1 MIRRIPMRHLYLLN
15 ALAATF
21 FWVYFLSQGF
31 QAKGLLDG
39 FYELQAQA
47 LSQNRLSIEPGPM
60 EVFYHDASLYDGKYY
75 FYWGVLPAALHAGI
89 RKILGRVVSSYLIA
103 GGFIFCFLF
112 FFQRIIGDIVDI
124 SLKKTDS
131 HQFWLK
137 LSSLPLLWFFL
148 FNLPFPFNAMTWFF
162 GRFSIYEQ
170 QIIFGLAAIMPV
182 IFLLNRGLQTQNIQL
197 VCCAAFLCALAAW
210 LRGSWIV
217 LAGLLVPAAFL
228 YLLRQCNC
236 KLRDAMR
243 RKEVWWLIGS
253 GVLLGGL
260 LYMNYI
266 RFDSFFDFGLK
277 HQNPVI
283 AGYLRAQNGI
293 FSPATKLWNFVFNI
307 FAYYGSQGLVEGLG
321 LVGKSSSYWELAPTG
336 FFHFN
341 PQFLPVLVLVPM
353 GLYRAF
359 RKNRN
364 LFLLMAIMGL
374 TAIYM
379 NIFISAVGNFCIMRY
394 FIEFYY
400 FTLLFF
406 FLVIVAL
413 IPYKFALPLAILLLA
428 VPLPGNIEAFAKF
441 KPELRVINP
450 EKNLE
455 LIAENTPQGVSNIF
469 FIEEKAVW
477 PRGKVALDNLSA
489 IKKYNLVGI
498 KPGPDNMIV
507 SRDVAAAFLIPE
519 NFVSPSATKNVLII
533 KDMKSIGR
541 SGSVKFYVDGHYIDE
556 LSVNTRS
563 STNGIFPL
571 VKNLRPEVPHQV
583 LMIFIPE
590 KKKYLPPRNGPGP
603 ILTFRELRLKRSP

>member
-15 ALAATF
+15 TLAATF

-47 LSQNRLSIEPGPM
+47 LSQYRLSIEPGPM

-75 FYWGVLPAALHAGI
+75 FYWGVLPAAIHAGI

-182 IFLLNRGLQTQNIQL
+182 IFLLNRGLQMQNMQL
-197 VCCAAFLCALAAW
+197 VCFAAFLCALAAW
-210 LRGSWIV
+210 LRGSWLIF
-217 LAGLLVPAAFL
+217 AGFLVPAAFL
-228 YLLRQCNC
+228 CLVWQCNC

-277 HQNPVI
+277 HQNAVV
-283 AGYLRAQNGI
+283 ADYLRAQNGI

-307 FAYYGSQGLVEGLG
+307 FAYYGSPGLVKGLG
-321 LVGKSSSYWELAPTG
+321 LVGKSSSNWEFAPTG

-341 PQFLPVLVLVPM
+341 PQFLPVLVLVPL

-364 LFLLMAIMGL
+364 LFLLMAITGL

-428 VPLPGNIEAFAKF
+428 VHLPDNIEAFAKF
-441 KPELRVINP
+441 EPELRVIDP
-450 EKNLE
+450 AKNLE
-455 LIAENTPQGVSNIF
+455 LIAENTPRGASNF
-469 FIEEKAVW
+469 FIEKNAVW
-477 PRGKVALDNLSA
+477 PRGKIALDNLTA
-489 IKKYNLVGI
+489 IKKYNLIGI
-498 KPGPDNMIV
+498 KPGSDNMIV
-507 SRDVAAAFLIPE
+507 IADVAAAFLIPGKFE
-519 NFVSPSATKNVLII
+519 FPSVSKNVLII
-533 KDMKSIGR
+533 KDLKSIGR
-541 SGSVKFYVDGHYIDE
+541 GGSVRFYVDGRYIDE
-556 LSVNTRS
+556 LSVNPRS
-563 STNGIFPL
+563 STHGVFSL
-571 VKNLRPEVPHQV
+571 AKNLRPEAPHQV

-590 KKKYLPPRNGPGP
+590 NKKYLPPRNHPGP
-603 ILTFRELRLKRSP
+603 ILTFWELALTSSQ